1 VSGCFECSIDH
12 HLACPLLGEE
22 DDGFDANEDGWYTVH
37 CCCGLAVDSHQTLD
51 AEYALYAEEL
61 GRRGWS
67 QPTDPG
73 QQLGEG
79 SGR

>member
-1 VSGCFECSIDH
+1 VSNCFECSIDH
-12 HLACPLLGEE
+12 HLACPWIGE
-22 DDGFDANEDGWYTVH
+22 DDDIDPDDDGWYSVH
-37 CCCGLAVDSHQTLD
+37 CCCGLAVDSRQTHE
-51 AEYALYAEEL
+51 AEHADYAEEL
-61 GRRGWS
+61 RRRGWS